1 MKDLERALKE
11 FQKKQLRYQQ
21 LFNYYEGDQPLVYS
35 AARLKAAF
43 GDTFARFEQNW
54 CSVVVDATLD
64 RLVLKGF
71 DINNDKA
78 ADNELDELWSGSD
91 LEVDADDVHKDALIA
106 GESYVIGWKGIDG
119 EIEVYRNSP
128 LMCHLFYKQSSPKI
142 KDFGAKIF
150 QEGERWHITLYYPDR
165 LEYYVSNGADL
176 PSEVTGFKTEE
187 KIAANPFGVVPVF
200 HFKWNGSLRNI
211 ITIQDAIN
219 KLFADMMVAAEYGAF
234 KQRWVVSNA
243 DLTALKNNPNEIW
256 TIPAGDGVGQSV
268 SVGEFAGEELTK
280 FMNSIDK
287 LANTAAI
294 ITRTPKQYLSEVGAG
309 ISGDALIAMEAPLV
323 KKVEKIIKRFNP
335 TWKELAVFL
344 LKLNEKTVAKKQ
356 ILPIWGRVK
365 SEQPLAELQAIN
377 FGTSS
382 GVPLVTM
389 LRKQGW
395 EKAEIEQ
402 MLKDKAEEKKANAST
417 AKSLLDEARNNLDQ
431 NNDPGV
437 TGNSEDAGDVDQA

>member
-1 MKDLERALKE
+1 MTDLERALKE

-71 DINNDKA
+71 DVNKDKG
-78 ADNELDELWSGSD
+78 ADDELDNIWSGSD

-106 GESYVIGWKGIDG
+106 GESYVIVWKNIAG

-150 QEGERWHITLYYPDR
+150 QEKDRWHITLYYPDR
-165 LEYYVSNGADL
+165 LEYYVSNSADL
-176 PSEVTGFKTEE
+176 PSGVTGFKTE
-187 KIAANPFGVVPVF
+187 KKSAANPFGVVPIF
-200 HFKWNGSLRNI
+200 HFRWNGSLRNV

-219 KLFADMMVAAEYGAF
+219 KLFADMMVAAEFGAF

-256 TIPAGDGVGQSV
+256 TIPAGDGVGQSTG
-268 SVGEFAGEELTK
+268 VGEFAGEDLAK
-280 FMNSIDK
+280 FAAAIDG

-294 ITRTPKQYLSEVGAG
+294 ITQRQSNISLKWARGSAG
-309 ISGDALIAMEAPLV
+309 M
-323 KKVEKIIKRFNP
+323 R
-335 TWKELAVFL
+335 
-344 LKLNEKTVAKKQ
+344 
-356 ILPIWGRVK
+356 
-365 SEQPLAELQAIN
+365 
-377 FGTSS
+377 
-382 GVPLVTM
+382 
-389 LRKQGW
+389 
-395 EKAEIEQ
+395 
-402 MLKDKAEEKKANAST
+402 
-417 AKSLLDEARNNLDQ
+417 
-431 NNDPGV
+431 
-437 TGNSEDAGDVDQA
+437 